1 MKSNSK
7 TRDSFYNSRIGGS
20 NPAKSYDFDNSTK
33 AKPHLIHHD
42 FIEDEN
48 NLPHELL
55 KNATESSLISKNYH
69 LPKLPNAKEK
79 KLVDETTFALPS
91 SLRNLGTLI
100 EKRNDSTLINN
111 EMLQK

>member
-7 TRDSFYNSRIGGS
+7 TRGSFYDSRAGS
-20 NPAKSYDFDNSTK
+20 NSTKSYDFDNSTK
-33 AKPHLIHHD
+33 AKPHLTNHEIT
-42 FIEDEN
+42 EDEN
-48 NLPHELL
+48 NIPHELL

-69 LPKLPNAKEK
+69 LPKLSNAKEK
-79 KLVDETTFALPS
+79 KLIDETIFALPS
-91 SLRNLGTLI
+91 SLRNIGTLI